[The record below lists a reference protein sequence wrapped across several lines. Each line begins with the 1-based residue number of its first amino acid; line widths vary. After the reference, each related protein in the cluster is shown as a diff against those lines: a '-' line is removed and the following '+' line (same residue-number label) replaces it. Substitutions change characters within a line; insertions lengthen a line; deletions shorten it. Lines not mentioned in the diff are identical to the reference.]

1 MPKKLGTC
9 PKSLEARE
17 RRAEKKREER
27 EITLKKAEDEYWRDD
42 DKHLNKKQQRKEE
55 KDSKRLELIERKK
68 EKERLYND
76 EIAGFKSSKSTVTKE
91 QPSKL
96 TQAQIAEAQKKLE
109 AQLSALNQT
118 TQKSE
123 PAELTPNPNRTE
135 KDGLEART
143 VEEAIT
149 ILSFNGEGDGDRHP
163 EKRLKAAYQ
172 AFEERLMPQLK
183 AENPN
188 MRHSQLKQL
197 IFKMFQTSPENPKNQ
212 HNSCYNSK

>member
-9 PKSLEARE
+9 PKALEARE

-27 EITLKKAEDEYWRDD
+27 ETTLKKAEDEYWKDD
-42 DKHLNKKQQRKEE
+42 DKHLSKKQQRKEE
-55 KDSKRLELIERKK
+55 KDSKRQELMERKK
-68 EKERLYND
+68 EKEKLYNE
-76 EIAGFKSSKSTVTKE
+76 EIAGFKSSKSTMSKE

-96 TQAQIAEAQKKLE
+96 TQAQIAEAQKRLE
-109 AQLSALNQT
+109 AQLLALNQT
-118 TQKSE
+118 SQKSE
-123 PAELTPNPNRTE
+123 PTELAPNPNRIE

-143 VEEAIT
+143 VEEAIS
-149 ILSFNGEGDGDRHP
+149 ILSVNNEGDGDRHP

-172 AFEERLMPQLK
+172 AFEERMMPQLK
-183 AENPN
+183 AENPS

-212 HNSCYNSK
+212 QSTCYNSK